1 MFEVLNTNKIIIILK
16 INAGFSSNDICIGL
30 SVEEYNCVLSIGLIT
45 EIIRTNFN

>member
-1 MFEVLNTNKIIIILK
+1 MFEVLNVNKIIMSMK
-16 INAGFSSNDICIGL
+16 INLCFACNDICIGL